1 MLPPPPHL
9 AQARD
14 SPPYVPQ
21 QAALDDEMSPL
32 MPFLDIFDTA
42 TPNGVTHRDMLA
54 WRPNYVYAKMSF

>member
-1 MLPPPPHL
+1 
-9 AQARD
+9 
-14 SPPYVPQ
+14 VPQ